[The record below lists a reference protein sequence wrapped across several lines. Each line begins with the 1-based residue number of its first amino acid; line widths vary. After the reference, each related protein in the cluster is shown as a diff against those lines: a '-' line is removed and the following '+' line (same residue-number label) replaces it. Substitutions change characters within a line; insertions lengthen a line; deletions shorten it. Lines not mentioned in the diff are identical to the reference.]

1 MYVYVNSFKNSSPG
15 SRRIRVDA
23 QSFSTGISWPLTSP
37 TCTPRACSRCTGSA
51 VLRPLL
57 EARASVAR
65 CLGTRTCTWG
75 EERPFQKAFGP
86 STHLPH
92 PHSPPELRM
101 CSAVVCQRHTNFLE
115 FNNTHLARN
124 IKGRNG
130 LNGVGW
136 VCLHRTMTSSDTP
149 PKKLHSTPKYT
160 RRDMKTYVHTQAH
173 T

>member
-1 MYVYVNSFKNSSPG
+1 MYWISRSTPSAGGPCQCGQVSGHKDLYLGRGEALAESLRTFHSP
-15 SRRIRVDA
+15 
-23 QSFSTGISWPLTSP
+23 PP
-37 TCTPRACSRCTGSA
+37 
-51 VLRPLL
+51 
-57 EARASVAR
+57 
-65 CLGTRTCTWG
+65 
-75 EERPFQKAFGP
+75 
-86 STHLPH
+86 

-101 CSAVVCQRHTNFLE
+101 CSAVVCQLLSTIQQTHHTNFLE
-115 FNNTHLARN
+115 FHNAHLARN

-130 LNGVGW
+130 FNGVGL